1 MKKVTVLLSVML
13 FVAFITNAQ
22 EELKNKQGV
31 PILPAA
37 GDYALGID
45 ATPVFNF
52 FGNFVKINSAVA
64 FNDPSSW
71 NFVNTNNAI
80 FAKYFVDA
88 KTAYRANIRIGLTST
103 TDKEYVMQDGQSDPL
118 VTVEDKA
125 KIGNTNIILGLG
137 MEKRRGVSR
146 LQGFYGAEAQI
157 LFAGSSKKYTYGNA
171 FSSSNTTPTMTNFDA
186 ADPNVLGASARITKS
201 KSGSTI
207 GLGVRAFAGVE
218 YFIAPK
224 FSVGGEFGWGLTIA
238 TQGDGKLTTE
248 AWDFANSTV
257 KTTETKTGGGGYM
270 GFDTDNFGGCIYMMF
285 HF

>member
-1 MKKVTVLLSVML
+1 MKKLTVLFSVMFL
-13 FVAFITNAQ
+13 ASVLVNAQ
-22 EELKNKQGV
+22 EELKSKNGT

-37 GDYALGID
+37 GDYAIGID
-45 ATPVFNF
+45 ASPIFNF

-88 KTAYRANIRIGLTST
+88 NTAYRVNVRIGLTST

-125 KIGNTNIILGLG
+125 KYGNTNIILGAG
-137 MEKRRGVSR
+137 MEKRRGYGR
-146 LQGFYGAEAQI
+146 LQGFYGAEAQL
-157 LFAGSSKKYTYGNA
+157 LFSGTSRTFTYGNA
-171 FSSSNTTPTMTNFDA
+171 FSSSNTAPTMTDFDPA
-186 ADPNVLGASARITKS
+186 NPNVITPSARITKD

-207 GLGVRAFAGVE
+207 GLGARAFVGVE
-218 YFIAPK
+218 YFFAPK
-224 FSVGGEFGWGLTIA
+224 ISVGGEFGWGLA
-238 TQGDGKLTTE
+238 LLTQGDGKVTTE
-248 AWDFANSTV
+248 SWDFANSSV
-257 KTTETKTGGGGYM
+257 KTTETKTGGGGYL
-270 GFDTDNFGGCIYMMF
+270 GFDTDNFAGCIYMMF